1 MPVCYRHTDRES
13 HIRCQRCGRPICP
26 DCMHD
31 AAVGF
36 QCPAC
41 VAEGRKQTRQGL
53 TRYGGRR
60 PANPQAT
67 TMALIAVN
75 VGVWLATALAG
86 GASSPLVR
94 ALVLRPD
101 GGCLGV
107 GAPDAGSC
115 RSSGGLWLPGVADGA
130 VWQLLTNAFL
140 HVAVL
145 HLLLNMVA
153 VYVLGPQL
161 EALLGRARFLALY
174 LVSALS
180 ASALVMWAAPQFQAT
195 LGASG
200 AVFGLFAAYL
210 VVALRVKAP
219 LQPILVILGIN
230 LVITVVGRGYIS
242 WQGHLGG
249 FVGGILLAIVLVV
262 APNQRRAQWQWAGV
276 GVVAVLVLALI
287 AARIAVLA

>member
-26 DCMHD
+26 DCMHE

-36 QCPAC
+36 QCPSC

-60 PANPQAT
+60 PTNPQAT
-67 TMALIAVN
+67 TMVLIAVN
-75 VGVWLATALAG
+75 VGVWLATVLAG

-94 ALVLRPD
+94 TLVLRPD

-107 GAPDAGSC
+107 GAPDPGSC
-115 RSSGGLWLPGVADGA
+115 TSSGGLWLPGVADGA

-249 FVGGILLAIVLVV
+249 FVGGILLAIVLVL
-262 APNQRRAQWQWAGV
+262 APKQRRARWQWAGI

>member
-1 MPVCYRHTDRES
+1 MN
-13 HIRCQRCGRPICP
+13 
-26 DCMHD
+26 D

-41 VAEGRKQTRQGL
+41 LAEGRKQTRQGR
-53 TRYGGRR
+53 TPYGGRR
-60 PANPQAT
+60 SANPQAT
-67 TMALIAVN
+67 SLTLIAVN
-75 VGVWLATALAG
+75 VGVWLATVLAG
-86 GASSPLVR
+86 GASSGLVR
-94 ALVLRPD
+94 TLVLRPD
-101 GGCLGV
+101 GGCVGL

-115 RSSGGLWLPGVADGA
+115 TSSGGLWLPGVADGA
-130 VWQLLTNAFL
+130 LWQLVTNAFL
-140 HVAVL
+140 HVDVL

-161 EALLGRARFLALY
+161 EGLLGRARFLALY

-210 VVALRVKAP
+210 VVALKVKAP

-230 LVITVVGRGYIS
+230 LLITVVGRGFIS

-249 FVGGILLAIVLVV
+249 FVAGAAAAAVVAYAPRARRTIVQWTGLGLLAVVLVV
-262 APNQRRAQWQWAGV
+262 IA
-276 GVVAVLVLALI
+276 VARGLAL
-287 AARIAVLA
+287 A